1 MSLPEDPKDGVE
13 AKKEGGEVVA
23 TVDAKPQAQYAE
35 TPVIAAETKYA
46 TLLESGNFSRAVV
59 LAGVASFLER
69 GPVDPTDLS
78 TINTAVEIA
87 SKPDITLEDSKKQSQ
102 RILEVASGYYMQGE
116 EPPAEIDAFCGY
128 LIATECVTR
137 MNLVEAELARGD
149 LNSQEIETHM
159 PLLISLAITL
169 SKSYGGEA
177 VLEKAMELKNKVS
190 QELQEK
196 LDVQI
201 ERSQP
206 GYR

>member
-1 MSLPEDPKDGVE
+1 MVLPEDSEIEVVASVE
-13 AKKEGGEVVA
+13 AKS
-23 TVDAKPQAQYAE
+23 QAQYAE

-69 GPVDPTDLS
+69 GPVDPTDLN
-78 TINTAVEIA
+78 TINDAVEIA
-87 SKPDITLEDSKKQSQ
+87 STPEMSLEDSKRQSQ

-149 LNSQEIETHM
+149 LNSEEVQTHM
-159 PLLISLAITL
+159 PLLVSLAITL
-169 SKSYGGEA
+169 AKAYKGEA
-177 VLEKAMELKNKVS
+177 ILEKAMELKKKVS
-190 QELQEK
+190 PGLQEK
-196 LDVQI
+196 LDLQI
-201 ERSQP
+201 LKSQP
-206 GYR
+206 DYR

>member
-1 MSLPEDPKDGVE
+1 MSLPKDPKDGVE

-87 SKPDITLEDSKKQSQ
+87 EKPEISLADSKRQSQ
-102 RILEVASGYYMQGE
+102 RILEVASGYYQMGE
-116 EPPAEIDAFCGY
+116 EAPAEIEAFAGY

-137 MNLVEAELARGD
+137 MNLVEVEIARGD
-149 LNSQEIETHM
+149 LNSEEVQTHM
-159 PLLISLAITL
+159 PLLVSLSINLAR
-169 SKSYGGEA
+169 SYGGEA
-177 VLEKAMELKNKVS
+177 IYEKAMELKNKVS

-196 LDVQI
+196 LDLQI
-201 ERSQP
+201 LKSQP
-206 GYR
+206 DYR

>member
-1 MSLPEDPKDGVE
+1 MVLPEDSEIEVVASVE
-13 AKKEGGEVVA
+13 AKS
-23 TVDAKPQAQYAE
+23 QAQYAE

-69 GPVDPTDLS
+69 GPVDPTDLN
-78 TINTAVEIA
+78 TINDAVEIA
-87 SKPDITLEDSKKQSQ
+87 STPEMSLEDSKRQSQ

-149 LNSQEIETHM
+149 LDSQEIQTQM
-159 PLLISLAITL
+159 PLLVSLAITL
-169 SKSYGGEA
+169 AKAYKGEA
-177 VLEKAMELKNKVS
+177 ILEKAMELKKKVS
-190 QELQEK
+190 PELQEK
-196 LDVQI
+196 LDLQI
-201 ERSQP
+201 LKSQP